1 MKDRSSGFTL
11 IEILIA
17 LVIMLVGILG
27 IVTLFPL
34 AIKNTGEA
42 TKDTEIG
49 FFANSI
55 KTSLEQAM
63 RSAPPGG
70 PALLKLVGLP
80 KGEMKFPLPKYP
92 EGGGESKFYMFPPT
106 NLQYPPGEQKVVEAP
121 PVGEGENFQGTS
133 SDGRVYSPC
142 VKGAEAGSET
152 EEYMRKLGEEMK
164 KGSTGSPPGGNVNLE
179 KRFPA
184 ICNLSY
190 AFDVQRPE
198 PLPYYRFR
206 IKVYPNYEN
215 QIKGNPPPESI
226 KFESFWIIFSS
237 NGD

>member
-1 MKDRSSGFTL
+1 MKGYRKGFTL

-27 IVTLFPL
+27 IITLFPL
-34 AIKNTGEA
+34 AIKNTAEA

-49 FFANSI
+49 FFANTI
-55 KTSLEQAM
+55 KTSLEHAM
-63 RSAPPGG
+63 RSAPPGS
-70 PALLKLVGLP
+70 PVLLKLAGLP

-92 EGGGESKFYMFPPT
+92 EGGGESKYYMFPPT
-106 NLQYPPGEQKVVEAP
+106 NLQYPPGGPAVVETP
-121 PVGEGENFQGTS
+121 PAGEGENFEGTS
-133 SDGRVYSPC
+133 SDKRVYYPC
-142 VKGAEAGSET
+142 VQGAED
-152 EEYMRKLGEEMK
+152 EYLKKLAAEMRK
-164 KGSTGSPPGGNVNLE
+164 SPGGEQTGASPNLE
-179 KRFPA
+179 KT
-184 ICNLSY
+184 ITTLCTLSY
-190 AFDVQRPE
+190 AFDVYRPE
-198 PLPYYRFR
+198 PLPYYKFR